1 MHVSSHIAH
10 EHCLILSA
18 CRRRITRIL
27 NLACN
32 DLALLDWLLEVRF
45 FSLSHLNVHDS
56 LSGVY
61 NQETTQFFCQISV
74 LVGLLTESLNQY
86 HYLYHKGNDSRVI

>member
-1 MHVSSHIAH
+1 MHVASQIVHG
-10 EHCLILSA
+10 HCLILSA

-56 LSGVY
+56 VSGVY
-61 NQETTQFFCQISV
+61 NQETTQFFA
-74 LVGLLTESLNQY
+74 T
-86 HYLYHKGNDSRVI
+86 